1 MRKGMFLRLAL
12 TNIKKNRG
20 TFVPYIL
27 SSIGCIAVLY
37 IMLFIV
43 HNPDTRNIRGGSDVA
58 MIVSMGV
65 FVLGVF
71 SVIFLLF
78 CNSFLMKRRQKEIG
92 LYNVLGMEKRHISRM
107 LLVETLITGAV
118 SLTGGIGAG
127 ILGSKLALLFLLKM
141 LHLPVQFGFYV
152 TWEGVKICAASYGMI
167 LAVTLLQNLSRVHLS
182 RPVELLSGKSVG
194 EREPKTKLLMAVLG
208 FACLGGGYYLA
219 VTTKSV
225 MDALVIFLLAVLLVM
240 AGTYLVFTAGSI
252 MILKL
257 MRRKKSFYYKIQNFT
272 SVSGMLYR
280 MKQNAVGLAS
290 ICILS
295 TGVLLMI
302 SSAVSLNMGIEDAV
316 KSQYPYDVN
325 VGFYGYSYEEAEEAQ
340 KFMRSEAE
348 KSGIPVKSVESEISL
363 SAVGFFD
370 GHHYTFDYGGEKLK
384 KLKEQ
389 EIMELVVIPEKY
401 YQSPDGE
408 KISLENGT
416 VLIWG
421 AEGKSID
428 IGGREFSVAGKLKEE
443 PDISGLLGVEYV
455 SSIYLVTNPE
465 TFKQI
470 SEIQRKEMEKGGSMG
485 YRMKSSLGIMVDGED
500 DQAVALRN
508 LLDGSIEKFRSQGY
522 FTQEGETVSN
532 RARAV
537 EKENFYG
544 LHGGLLFVGI
554 LLGGVFLM
562 GTALIIYYKQISEG
576 YEDRERFQ
584 IMRKVGMSRREVRSS
599 IRRQILMVFFLPLLA
614 ACVHIGMAFPL
625 MKKLLLM
632 IGMSNDRLFLL
643 CTAATVLMFAAIY
656 GLIYMVTARAYYHI
670 LEKAE

>member
-1 MRKGMFLRLAL
+1 MRKGMFLRFAL

-27 SSIGCIAVLY
+27 SSMGCIAVLY

-65 FVLGVF
+65 FVLGIF

-107 LLVETLITGAV
+107 LLVEMVITGAV
-118 SLTGGIGAG
+118 SFAGGIGTG
-127 ILGSKLALLFLLKM
+127 ILGSKLALLFLLKV
-141 LHLPVQFGFYV
+141 LHLPAQFGFYV
-152 TWEGVKICAASYGMI
+152 AWEGVKICGISYGVI

-208 FACLGGGYYLA
+208 FICLGTGYYMA
-219 VTTKSV
+219 ITTKSV

-348 KSGIPVKSVESEISL
+348 KSGIPVKSVESEIIL
-363 SAVGFFD
+363 SMVGFFD
-370 GHHYTFDYGGEKLK
+370 GHHYTFDSDMEKV
-384 KLKEQ
+384 KEQ
-389 EIMELVVIPEKY
+389 DVMELVVIPEEY

-408 KISLENGT
+408 KVSLENGT

-455 SSIYLVTNPE
+455 GSIYVVTNPE

-470 SEIQRKEMEKGGSMG
+470 SEIQRMEMEKGGSMG

-500 DQAVALRN
+500 DRAIALRN

-522 FTQEGETVSN
+522 FSQEGETVSN

-544 LHGGLLFVGI
+544 LNGGLLFVGI

-614 ACVHIGMAFPL
+614 ACVHISMAFPL
-625 MKKLLLM
+625 MKKLLLLV
-632 IGMSNDRLFLL
+632 GMSNDRLFLL

>member
-1 MRKGMFLRLAL
+1 MRKGMFLRFAL

-27 SSIGCIAVLY
+27 SSMGCIAVLY

-65 FVLGVF
+65 FVLGIF

-107 LLVETLITGAV
+107 LLVEMVITGAV
-118 SLTGGIGAG
+118 SFAGGIGTG
-127 ILGSKLALLFLLKM
+127 ILGSKLALLFLLKV
-141 LHLPVQFGFYV
+141 LHLPAQFGFYV
-152 TWEGVKICAASYGMI
+152 AWEGVKICGISYGVI

-208 FACLGGGYYLA
+208 FICLGTGYYMA
-219 VTTKSV
+219 ITTKSV

-348 KSGIPVKSVESEISL
+348 KSGIPVKSVESEIIL
-363 SAVGFFD
+363 SMVGFFD
-370 GHHYTFDYGGEKLK
+370 GHHYTFDSDMEKV
-384 KLKEQ
+384 KEQ
-389 EIMELVVIPEKY
+389 DVMELVVIPEEY

-408 KISLENGT
+408 KVSLENGT

-455 SSIYLVTNPE
+455 GSIYVVTNPE

-470 SEIQRKEMEKGGSMG
+470 SEIQRMEMEKGGSMG

-500 DQAVALRN
+500 DRAIALRN

-522 FTQEGETVSN
+522 FSQEGETVSN

-544 LHGGLLFVGI
+544 LNGGLLFVGI

-614 ACVHIGMAFPL
+614 ACVHISMAFPL

-632 IGMSNDRLFLL
+632 VGMSNDRLFLL
-643 CTAATVLMFAAIY
+643 CTAVTVLVFAAIY
-656 GLIYMVTARAYYHI
+656 GLIYMATARAYYHI

>member
-27 SSIGCIAVLY
+27 SSMGCIAVLY

-65 FVLGVF
+65 FVLGIF

-107 LLVETLITGAV
+107 LLVEMVITGAV
-118 SLTGGIGAG
+118 SFAGGIGTG
-127 ILGSKLALLFLLKM
+127 ILGSKLALLFLLKV
-141 LHLPVQFGFYV
+141 LHLPAQFGFYV
-152 TWEGVKICAASYGMI
+152 AWEGVKICGISYGVI

-208 FACLGGGYYLA
+208 FICLGTGYYMA
-219 VTTKSV
+219 ITTKSV

-348 KSGIPVKSVESEISL
+348 KSGIPVKSVESEIIL
-363 SAVGFFD
+363 SMVGFFD
-370 GHHYTFDYGGEKLK
+370 GHHYTFDSDMEKV
-384 KLKEQ
+384 KEQ
-389 EIMELVVIPEKY
+389 DVMELVVIPEEY

-455 SSIYLVTNPE
+455 GSIYVVTNPE

-470 SEIQRKEMEKGGSMG
+470 SEIQRMEMEKGGSMG
-485 YRMKSSLGIMVDGED
+485 CRMKSSLGIMVDGED
-500 DQAVALRN
+500 DRAIALRN

-522 FTQEGETVSN
+522 FSQEGETVSN

-544 LHGGLLFVGI
+544 LNGGLLFVGI

-625 MKKLLLM
+625 MKKLLLLV
-632 IGMSNDRLFLL
+632 GMSNDRLFLL
-643 CTAATVLMFAAIY
+643 CTAVTVLVFAAVY

>member
-27 SSIGCIAVLY
+27 SSMGCIAVLY

-65 FVLGVF
+65 FVLGIF

-107 LLVETLITGAV
+107 LLVEMVITGAV
-118 SLTGGIGAG
+118 SFAGGIGTG
-127 ILGSKLALLFLLKM
+127 ILGSKLALLFLLKV
-141 LHLPVQFGFYV
+141 LHLPAQFGFYV
-152 TWEGVKICAASYGMI
+152 AWEGVKICGISYGVI

-208 FACLGGGYYLA
+208 FICLGTGYYMA
-219 VTTKSV
+219 ITTKSV

-348 KSGIPVKSVESEISL
+348 KSGIPVKSVESEIIL
-363 SAVGFFD
+363 SMVGFFD
-370 GHHYTFDYGGEKLK
+370 GHHYTFDSDMEKV
-384 KLKEQ
+384 KEQ
-389 EIMELVVIPEKY
+389 DVMELVVIPEEY

-455 SSIYLVTNPE
+455 GSIYVVTNPE

-470 SEIQRKEMEKGGSMG
+470 SEIQRMEMEKGGSMG

-500 DQAVALRN
+500 DRAIALRN

-522 FTQEGETVSN
+522 FSQEGETVSN

-544 LHGGLLFVGI
+544 LNGGLLFVGI

-599 IRRQILMVFFLPLLA
+599 IRRQIMMVFFLPLLA
-614 ACVHIGMAFPL
+614 ACVHISMAFPL
-625 MKKLLLM
+625 MKKLLLLV
-632 IGMSNDRLFLL
+632 GMSNDRLFLL
-643 CTAATVLMFAAIY
+643 CTAVTVLVFAAIY

>member
-27 SSIGCIAVLY
+27 SSMGCIAVLY

-65 FVLGVF
+65 FVLGIF

-107 LLVETLITGAV
+107 LLVEMVITGAV
-118 SLTGGIGAG
+118 SFAGGIGTG
-127 ILGSKLALLFLLKM
+127 ILGSKLALLFLLKV
-141 LHLPVQFGFYV
+141 LHLPAQFGFYV
-152 TWEGVKICAASYGMI
+152 AWEGVKICGISYGVI
-167 LAVTLLQNLSRVHLS
+167 LAVTLLQNLSKVHLS

-208 FACLGGGYYLA
+208 FICLGTGYYMA
-219 VTTKSV
+219 ITTKSV

-348 KSGIPVKSVESEISL
+348 KSGIPVKSVESEIIL
-363 SAVGFFD
+363 SMVGFFD
-370 GHHYTFDYGGEKLK
+370 GHHYTFDSDMEKV
-384 KLKEQ
+384 KEQ
-389 EIMELVVIPEKY
+389 DVMELVVIPEEY

-455 SSIYLVTNPE
+455 SSIYVVTNPE

-470 SEIQRKEMEKGGSMG
+470 SEIQRMEMEKGGSMG
-485 YRMKSSLGIMVDGED
+485 YRMKSSLGIMIDGED
-500 DQAVALRN
+500 DRAIALRN

-544 LHGGLLFVGI
+544 LNGGLLFVGI

-614 ACVHIGMAFPL
+614 ACVHISMAFPL

-632 IGMSNDRLFLL
+632 VGMSNDRLFLL
-643 CTAATVLMFAAIY
+643 CTAVTVLVFAAIY
-656 GLIYMVTARAYYHI
+656 GLIYMATARAYYHI

>member
-27 SSIGCIAVLY
+27 SSMGCIAVLY

-65 FVLGVF
+65 FVLGIF

-107 LLVETLITGAV
+107 LLVEMVITGAV
-118 SLTGGIGAG
+118 SFAGGIGTG
-127 ILGSKLALLFLLKM
+127 ILGSKLALLFLLKV
-141 LHLPVQFGFYV
+141 LHLPAQFGFYV
-152 TWEGVKICAASYGMI
+152 AWEGVKICGISYGVI
-167 LAVTLLQNLSRVHLS
+167 LAVTLLQNLSKVHLS

-208 FACLGGGYYLA
+208 FICLGTGYYMA
-219 VTTKSV
+219 ITTKSV

-348 KSGIPVKSVESEISL
+348 KSGIPVKSVESEIIL
-363 SAVGFFD
+363 SMVGFFD
-370 GHHYTFDYGGEKLK
+370 GHHYTFDSDMEKV
-384 KLKEQ
+384 KEQ
-389 EIMELVVIPEKY
+389 DVMELVVIPEEY

-408 KISLENGT
+408 KVSLENGT

-455 SSIYLVTNPE
+455 GSIYVVTNPE

-470 SEIQRKEMEKGGSMG
+470 SEIQRMEMEKGGSMG

-500 DQAVALRN
+500 DRAIALRN

-522 FTQEGETVSN
+522 FSQEGETVSN

-544 LHGGLLFVGI
+544 LNGGLLFVGI

-625 MKKLLLM
+625 MKKLLLLV
-632 IGMSNDRLFLL
+632 GMSNDRLFLL
-643 CTAATVLMFAAIY
+643 CTAVTVLVFAAVY
-656 GLIYMVTARAYYHI
+656 GLIYMVTARVYYHI

>member
-27 SSIGCIAVLY
+27 SSMGCIAVLY

-65 FVLGVF
+65 FVLGIF

-107 LLVETLITGAV
+107 LLVEMVITGAV
-118 SLTGGIGAG
+118 SFAGGIGTG
-127 ILGSKLALLFLLKM
+127 ILGSKLALLFLLKV
-141 LHLPVQFGFYV
+141 LHLPAQFGFYV
-152 TWEGVKICAASYGMI
+152 AWEGVKICGISYGVI

-208 FACLGGGYYLA
+208 FICLGTGYYMA
-219 VTTKSV
+219 ITTKSV

-340 KFMRSEAE
+340 KFIRSEAE
-348 KSGIPVKSVESEISL
+348 KSGIPVKSVESEIIL
-363 SAVGFFD
+363 SMVGFFD
-370 GHHYTFDYGGEKLK
+370 GHHYTFDSDMEKV
-384 KLKEQ
+384 KEQ
-389 EIMELVVIPEKY
+389 DVMELVVIPEEY

-455 SSIYLVTNPE
+455 GSIYVVTNPE

-470 SEIQRKEMEKGGSMG
+470 SEIQRMEMEKGGSMG

-500 DQAVALRN
+500 DRAIALRN

-522 FTQEGETVSN
+522 FSQEGETVSN

-544 LHGGLLFVGI
+544 LNGGLLFVGI

-625 MKKLLLM
+625 MKKLLLLV
-632 IGMSNDRLFLL
+632 GMSNDRLFLL
-643 CTAATVLMFAAIY
+643 CTAVTVLVFAAVY

>member
-27 SSIGCIAVLY
+27 SSMGCIAVLY

-65 FVLGVF
+65 FVLGIF

-107 LLVETLITGAV
+107 LLVEMVITGAV
-118 SLTGGIGAG
+118 SFAGGIGTG
-127 ILGSKLALLFLLKM
+127 ILGSKLALLFLLKV
-141 LHLPVQFGFYV
+141 LHLPAQFGFYV
-152 TWEGVKICAASYGMI
+152 AWEGVKICGISYGMI
-167 LAVTLLQNLSRVHLS
+167 LAVTLLQNLSKVHLS

-208 FACLGGGYYLA
+208 FICLGTGYYMA
-219 VTTKSV
+219 ITTKSV

-302 SSAVSLNMGIEDAV
+302 SSAVSLNMGIKDAV

-348 KSGIPVKSVESEISL
+348 KSGIPVKSVESEIIL
-363 SAVGFFD
+363 SMVGFFD
-370 GHHYTFDYGGEKLK
+370 GHHYTFDSDMEKV
-384 KLKEQ
+384 KEQ
-389 EIMELVVIPEKY
+389 DVMELVVIPEEY

-408 KISLENGT
+408 KVSLENGT

-455 SSIYLVTNPE
+455 GSIYVVTNPE

-500 DQAVALRN
+500 DRAIALRN

-522 FTQEGETVSN
+522 FSQEGETVSN

-544 LHGGLLFVGI
+544 LNGGLLFVGI

-614 ACVHIGMAFPL
+614 ACVHISMAFPL
-625 MKKLLLM
+625 MKKLLLLV
-632 IGMSNDRLFLL
+632 GMSNDCLFLL
-643 CTAATVLMFAAIY
+643 CTAVTVLVFAAVY

>member
-1 MRKGMFLRLAL
+1 
-12 TNIKKNRG
+12 
-20 TFVPYIL
+20 
-27 SSIGCIAVLY
+27 
-37 IMLFIV
+37 
-43 HNPDTRNIRGGSDVA
+43 
-58 MIVSMGV
+58 
-65 FVLGVF
+65 
-71 SVIFLLF
+71 
-78 CNSFLMKRRQKEIG
+78 
-92 LYNVLGMEKRHISRM
+92 
-107 LLVETLITGAV
+107 
-118 SLTGGIGAG
+118 
-127 ILGSKLALLFLLKM
+127 
-141 LHLPVQFGFYV
+141 
-152 TWEGVKICAASYGMI
+152 
-167 LAVTLLQNLSRVHLS
+167 
-182 RPVELLSGKSVG
+182 
-194 EREPKTKLLMAVLG
+194 
-208 FACLGGGYYLA
+208 
-219 VTTKSV
+219 
-225 MDALVIFLLAVLLVM
+225 
-240 AGTYLVFTAGSI
+240 
-252 MILKL
+252 
-257 MRRKKSFYYKIQNFT
+257 
-272 SVSGMLYR
+272 

-348 KSGIPVKSVESEISL
+348 KSGIPVKSVESEIIL
-363 SAVGFFD
+363 SMVGFFD
-370 GHHYTFDYGGEKLK
+370 GHHYTFDSDMEKV
-384 KLKEQ
+384 KEQ
-389 EIMELVVIPEKY
+389 DVMELVVIPEEY

-408 KISLENGT
+408 KVSLENGT

-455 SSIYLVTNPE
+455 GSIYVVTNPE

-470 SEIQRKEMEKGGSMG
+470 SEIQRMEMEKGGSMG

-500 DQAVALRN
+500 DRAIALRN

-522 FTQEGETVSN
+522 FSQEGETVSN

-544 LHGGLLFVGI
+544 LNGGLLFVGI

-614 ACVHIGMAFPL
+614 ACVHISMAFPL
-625 MKKLLLM
+625 MKKLLLLV
-632 IGMSNDRLFLL
+632 GMSNDCLFLL
-643 CTAATVLMFAAIY
+643 CTAVTVLVFAAVY

>member
-27 SSIGCIAVLY
+27 SSMGCIAVLY

-65 FVLGVF
+65 FVLGIF

-107 LLVETLITGAV
+107 LLVEMVITGAV
-118 SLTGGIGAG
+118 SFAGGIGTG
-127 ILGSKLALLFLLKM
+127 ILGSKLALLFLLKV
-141 LHLPVQFGFYV
+141 LHLPAQFGFYV
-152 TWEGVKICAASYGMI
+152 AWEGVKICGISYGMI
-167 LAVTLLQNLSRVHLS
+167 LAATLLQNLSKVHLS

-208 FACLGGGYYLA
+208 FICLGTGYYMA
-219 VTTKSV
+219 ITTKSV

-340 KFMRSEAE
+340 KFIRSEAE
-348 KSGIPVKSVESEISL
+348 KSGIPVKSVESEIIL
-363 SAVGFFD
+363 SMVGFFD
-370 GHHYTFDYGGEKLK
+370 GHHYTFDSDMEKV
-384 KLKEQ
+384 KEQ
-389 EIMELVVIPEKY
+389 DVMELVVIPEEY

-408 KISLENGT
+408 KVSLENGT

-455 SSIYLVTNPE
+455 GSIYVVTNPE

-470 SEIQRKEMEKGGSMG
+470 SEIQRMEMEKGGSMG

-500 DQAVALRN
+500 DRAIALRN

-522 FTQEGETVSN
+522 FSQEGETVSN

-544 LHGGLLFVGI
+544 LNGGLLFVGI

-625 MKKLLLM
+625 MKKLLLLV
-632 IGMSNDRLFLL
+632 GMSNDRLFLL

>member
-27 SSIGCIAVLY
+27 SSMGCIAVLY

-65 FVLGVF
+65 FVLGIF

-107 LLVETLITGAV
+107 LLVEMVITGAV
-118 SLTGGIGAG
+118 SFAGGIGTG
-127 ILGSKLALLFLLKM
+127 ILGSKLALLFLLKV
-141 LHLPVQFGFYV
+141 LHLPAQFGFYV
-152 TWEGVKICAASYGMI
+152 AWEGVKICGISYGVI
-167 LAVTLLQNLSRVHLS
+167 LAVTLLQNLSKVHLS

-208 FACLGGGYYLA
+208 FICLGTGYYMA
-219 VTTKSV
+219 ITTKSV

-348 KSGIPVKSVESEISL
+348 KSGIPVKSVESEIIL
-363 SAVGFFD
+363 SMVGFFD
-370 GHHYTFDYGGEKLK
+370 GHHYTFDSDMEKV
-384 KLKEQ
+384 KEQ
-389 EIMELVVIPEKY
+389 DVMELVVIPEEY

-408 KISLENGT
+408 KVSLENGT

-455 SSIYLVTNPE
+455 GSIYVVTNPE

-470 SEIQRKEMEKGGSMG
+470 SEIQRMEMEKGGSMG

-500 DQAVALRN
+500 DRAIALRN

-522 FTQEGETVSN
+522 FSQEGETVSN

-544 LHGGLLFVGI
+544 LNGGLLFVGI

-614 ACVHIGMAFPL
+614 ACVHISMAFPL

-632 IGMSNDRLFLL
+632 VGMSNDRLFLL
-643 CTAATVLMFAAIY
+643 CTAVTVLVFAAVY

>member
-27 SSIGCIAVLY
+27 SSMGCIAVLY

-65 FVLGVF
+65 FVLGIF

-107 LLVETLITGAV
+107 LLVEMVITGAV
-118 SLTGGIGAG
+118 SFAGGIGTG
-127 ILGSKLALLFLLKM
+127 ILGSKLALLFLLKV
-141 LHLPVQFGFYV
+141 LHLPAQFGFYV
-152 TWEGVKICAASYGMI
+152 AWEGVKICGISYGVI
-167 LAVTLLQNLSRVHLS
+167 LAVTLLQNLSKVHLS

-208 FACLGGGYYLA
+208 FICLGTGYYMA
-219 VTTKSV
+219 ITTKSV

-348 KSGIPVKSVESEISL
+348 KSGIPVKSVESEIIL
-363 SAVGFFD
+363 SMVGFFD
-370 GHHYTFDYGGEKLK
+370 GHHYTFDSDMEKV
-384 KLKEQ
+384 KEQ
-389 EIMELVVIPEKY
+389 DVMELVVIPEEY

-408 KISLENGT
+408 KVSLENGT

-455 SSIYLVTNPE
+455 GSIYVVTNPE

-470 SEIQRKEMEKGGSMG
+470 SEIQRMEMEKGGSMG

-500 DQAVALRN
+500 DRAIALRN

-522 FTQEGETVSN
+522 FSQEGETVSN

-544 LHGGLLFVGI
+544 LNGGLLFVGI

-614 ACVHIGMAFPL
+614 ACVHISMAFPL
-625 MKKLLLM
+625 MKKLLLLV
-632 IGMSNDRLFLL
+632 GMSNDCLFLL
-643 CTAATVLMFAAIY
+643 CTAVTVLVFAAVY

>member
-27 SSIGCIAVLY
+27 SSMGCIAVLY

-65 FVLGVF
+65 FVLGIF

-107 LLVETLITGAV
+107 LLVEMVITGAV
-118 SLTGGIGAG
+118 SFAGGIGTG
-127 ILGSKLALLFLLKM
+127 ILGSKLTLLFLLKV
-141 LHLPVQFGFYV
+141 LHLPAQFGFYV
-152 TWEGVKICAASYGMI
+152 AWEGVKICGISYGVI

-208 FACLGGGYYLA
+208 FICLGTGYYMA
-219 VTTKSV
+219 ITTKSV

-302 SSAVSLNMGIEDAV
+302 SSAVSLNMGIKDAV

-348 KSGIPVKSVESEISL
+348 KSGIPVKSVESEIIL
-363 SAVGFFD
+363 SMVGFFD
-370 GHHYTFDYGGEKLK
+370 GHHYTFDSDMEKV
-384 KLKEQ
+384 KEQ
-389 EIMELVVIPEKY
+389 DVMELVVIPEEY

-408 KISLENGT
+408 KVSLENGT

-455 SSIYLVTNPE
+455 GSIYVVTNPE

-500 DQAVALRN
+500 DRAIALRN

-522 FTQEGETVSN
+522 FSQEGETVSN

-544 LHGGLLFVGI
+544 LNGGLLFVGI

-614 ACVHIGMAFPL
+614 ACVHISMAFPL
-625 MKKLLLM
+625 MKKLLLLV
-632 IGMSNDRLFLL
+632 GMSNDCLFLL
-643 CTAATVLMFAAIY
+643 CTAVTVLVFAAVY

>member
-1 MRKGMFLRLAL
+1 
-12 TNIKKNRG
+12 
-20 TFVPYIL
+20 
-27 SSIGCIAVLY
+27 
-37 IMLFIV
+37 
-43 HNPDTRNIRGGSDVA
+43 
-58 MIVSMGV
+58 
-65 FVLGVF
+65 
-71 SVIFLLF
+71 
-78 CNSFLMKRRQKEIG
+78 
-92 LYNVLGMEKRHISRM
+92 
-107 LLVETLITGAV
+107 
-118 SLTGGIGAG
+118 
-127 ILGSKLALLFLLKM
+127 
-141 LHLPVQFGFYV
+141 
-152 TWEGVKICAASYGMI
+152 
-167 LAVTLLQNLSRVHLS
+167 
-182 RPVELLSGKSVG
+182 
-194 EREPKTKLLMAVLG
+194 MAVLG
-208 FACLGGGYYLA
+208 FICLGTGYYMA
-219 VTTKSV
+219 ITTKSV

-348 KSGIPVKSVESEISL
+348 KSGIPVKSVESEIIL
-363 SAVGFFD
+363 SMVGFFD
-370 GHHYTFDYGGEKLK
+370 GHHYTFDSDMEKV
-384 KLKEQ
+384 KEQ
-389 EIMELVVIPEKY
+389 DVMELVVIPEEY

-455 SSIYLVTNPE
+455 GSIYVVTNPE

-470 SEIQRKEMEKGGSMG
+470 SEIQRMEMEKGGSMG
-485 YRMKSSLGIMVDGED
+485 YRMKSSLGIMIDGED
-500 DQAVALRN
+500 DRAIALRN

-544 LHGGLLFVGI
+544 LNGGLLFVGI

-614 ACVHIGMAFPL
+614 ACVHISMAFPL
-625 MKKLLLM
+625 MKKLLLLV
-632 IGMSNDRLFLL
+632 GMSNDRLFLL
-643 CTAATVLMFAAIY
+643 CTAVTVLVFAAVY

>member
-27 SSIGCIAVLY
+27 SSMGCIAVLY

-65 FVLGVF
+65 FVLGIF

-107 LLVETLITGAV
+107 LLVEMVITGAV
-118 SLTGGIGAG
+118 SFAGGIGTG
-127 ILGSKLALLFLLKM
+127 ILGSKLALLFLLKV
-141 LHLPVQFGFYV
+141 LHLPAQFGFYV
-152 TWEGVKICAASYGMI
+152 AWEGVKICGISYGVI
-167 LAVTLLQNLSRVHLS
+167 LAVTLLQNLSKVHLS

-208 FACLGGGYYLA
+208 FICLGTGYYMA
-219 VTTKSV
+219 ITTKSV

-340 KFMRSEAE
+340 KFIRSEAE
-348 KSGIPVKSVESEISL
+348 KSGIPVKSVESEIIL
-363 SAVGFFD
+363 SMVGFFD
-370 GHHYTFDYGGEKLK
+370 GHHYTFDSDMEKV
-384 KLKEQ
+384 KEQ
-389 EIMELVVIPEKY
+389 DVMELVVIPEEY

-408 KISLENGT
+408 KVSLENGT

-455 SSIYLVTNPE
+455 GSIYVVTNPE

-500 DQAVALRN
+500 DRAIALRN

-522 FTQEGETVSN
+522 FSQEGETVSN

-544 LHGGLLFVGI
+544 LNGGLLFVGI

-625 MKKLLLM
+625 MKKLLLLV
-632 IGMSNDRLFLL
+632 GMSNDCLFLL
-643 CTAATVLMFAAIY
+643 CTAVTVLVFAAVY
-656 GLIYMVTARAYYHI
+656 GLIYMVTARVYYHI

>member
-27 SSIGCIAVLY
+27 SSMGCIAVLY

-65 FVLGVF
+65 FVLGIF

-107 LLVETLITGAV
+107 LLVEMVITGAV
-118 SLTGGIGAG
+118 SFAGGIGTG
-127 ILGSKLALLFLLKM
+127 ILGSKLALLFLLKV
-141 LHLPVQFGFYV
+141 LHLPAQFGFYV
-152 TWEGVKICAASYGMI
+152 AWEGVKICGISYGVI
-167 LAVTLLQNLSRVHLS
+167 LAVTLLQNLSKVHLS

-208 FACLGGGYYLA
+208 FICLGTGYYMA
-219 VTTKSV
+219 ITTKSV

-340 KFMRSEAE
+340 KFIRSEAE
-348 KSGIPVKSVESEISL
+348 KSGIPVKSVESEIIL
-363 SAVGFFD
+363 SMVGFFD
-370 GHHYTFDYGGEKLK
+370 GHHYTFDSDMEKV
-384 KLKEQ
+384 KEQ
-389 EIMELVVIPEKY
+389 DVMELVVIPEEY

-408 KISLENGT
+408 KVSLENGT

-455 SSIYLVTNPE
+455 GSIYVVTNPE

-470 SEIQRKEMEKGGSMG
+470 SEIQRMEMEKGGSMG

-500 DQAVALRN
+500 DRAIALRN

-522 FTQEGETVSN
+522 FSQEGETVSN

-544 LHGGLLFVGI
+544 LNGGLLFVGI

-562 GTALIIYYKQISEG
+562 GTVLIIYYKQISEG

-625 MKKLLLM
+625 MKKLLLLV
-632 IGMSNDRLFLL
+632 GMSNDCLFLL
-643 CTAATVLMFAAIY
+643 CTAVTVLVFAAVY

>member
-27 SSIGCIAVLY
+27 SSMGCIAVLY

-65 FVLGVF
+65 FVLGIF

-107 LLVETLITGAV
+107 LLVEMVITGAV
-118 SLTGGIGAG
+118 SFAGGIGTG
-127 ILGSKLALLFLLKM
+127 ILGSKLALLFLLKV
-141 LHLPVQFGFYV
+141 LHLPAQFGFYV
-152 TWEGVKICAASYGMI
+152 AWEGVKICGISYGVI
-167 LAVTLLQNLSRVHLS
+167 LAVTLLQNLSKVHLS

-208 FACLGGGYYLA
+208 FICLGTGYYMA
-219 VTTKSV
+219 ITTKSV

-348 KSGIPVKSVESEISL
+348 KSGIPVKSVGSEIIL
-363 SAVGFFD
+363 SMVGFFD
-370 GHHYTFDYGGEKLK
+370 GHHYTFDSDMEKV
-384 KLKEQ
+384 KEQ
-389 EIMELVVIPEKY
+389 DVMELVVIPEEY

-408 KISLENGT
+408 KVSLENGT

-455 SSIYLVTNPE
+455 GSIYVVTNPE

-470 SEIQRKEMEKGGSMG
+470 SEIQRMEMEKGGSMG

-500 DQAVALRN
+500 DRAIALRN

-522 FTQEGETVSN
+522 FSQEGETVSN

-544 LHGGLLFVGI
+544 LNGGLLFVGI

-614 ACVHIGMAFPL
+614 ACVHISMAFPL
-625 MKKLLLM
+625 MKKLLLLV
-632 IGMSNDRLFLL
+632 GMSNDCLFLL
-643 CTAATVLMFAAIY
+643 CTAVTVLVFAAVY

>member
-27 SSIGCIAVLY
+27 SSMGCIAVLY

-65 FVLGVF
+65 FVLGIF

-107 LLVETLITGAV
+107 LLVEMVITGAV
-118 SLTGGIGAG
+118 SFAGGIGTG
-127 ILGSKLALLFLLKM
+127 ILGSKLALLFLLKV
-141 LHLPVQFGFYV
+141 LHLPAQFGFYV
-152 TWEGVKICAASYGMI
+152 AWEGVKICGISYGVI
-167 LAVTLLQNLSRVHLS
+167 LAVTLLQNLSKVHLS

-208 FACLGGGYYLA
+208 FICLGTGYYMA
-219 VTTKSV
+219 ITTKSV

-257 MRRKKSFYYKIQNFT
+257 MRRKKNFYYKIQNFT

-348 KSGIPVKSVESEISL
+348 KSGIPVKSVESEIIL
-363 SAVGFFD
+363 SMVGFFD
-370 GHHYTFDYGGEKLK
+370 GHHYTFDSDMEKV
-384 KLKEQ
+384 KEQ
-389 EIMELVVIPEKY
+389 DVMELVVIPEEY

-408 KISLENGT
+408 KVSLENGT

-455 SSIYLVTNPE
+455 GSIYVVTNPE

-470 SEIQRKEMEKGGSMG
+470 SEIQRMEMEKGGSMG

-500 DQAVALRN
+500 DRAIALRN

-522 FTQEGETVSN
+522 FSQEGETVSN

-544 LHGGLLFVGI
+544 LNGGLLFVGI

-614 ACVHIGMAFPL
+614 ACVHISMAFPL
-625 MKKLLLM
+625 MKKLLLLV
-632 IGMSNDRLFLL
+632 GMSNDRLFLL
-643 CTAATVLMFAAIY
+643 CTAVTVLVFAAVY

>member
-27 SSIGCIAVLY
+27 SSMGCIAVLY

-65 FVLGVF
+65 FVLGIF

-107 LLVETLITGAV
+107 LLVEMVITGAV
-118 SLTGGIGAG
+118 SFAGGIGTG
-127 ILGSKLALLFLLKM
+127 ILGSKLALLFLLKV
-141 LHLPVQFGFYV
+141 LHLPAQFGFYV
-152 TWEGVKICAASYGMI
+152 AWEGVKICGISYGMI
-167 LAVTLLQNLSRVHLS
+167 LAATLLQNLSKVHLS

-208 FACLGGGYYLA
+208 FICLGTGYYMA
-219 VTTKSV
+219 ITTKSV

-340 KFMRSEAE
+340 KFIRSEAE
-348 KSGIPVKSVESEISL
+348 KSGIPVKSVESEIIL
-363 SAVGFFD
+363 SMVGFFD
-370 GHHYTFDYGGEKLK
+370 GHHYTFDSDMEKV
-384 KLKEQ
+384 KEQ
-389 EIMELVVIPEKY
+389 DVMELVVIPEEY

-408 KISLENGT
+408 KVSLENGT

-455 SSIYLVTNPE
+455 GSIYVVTNPE

-470 SEIQRKEMEKGGSMG
+470 SEIQRMEMEKGGSMG

-500 DQAVALRN
+500 DRAIALRN

-522 FTQEGETVSN
+522 FSQEGETVSN

-544 LHGGLLFVGI
+544 LNGGLLFVGI

-625 MKKLLLM
+625 MKKLLLLV
-632 IGMSNDRLFLL
+632 GMSNDCLFLL
-643 CTAATVLMFAAIY
+643 CTAVTVLVFAAVY

>member
-27 SSIGCIAVLY
+27 SSMGCIAVLY

-65 FVLGVF
+65 FVLGIF

-107 LLVETLITGAV
+107 LLVEMVITGAV
-118 SLTGGIGAG
+118 SFAGGIGTG
-127 ILGSKLALLFLLKM
+127 ILGSKLALLFLLKV
-141 LHLPVQFGFYV
+141 LHLPAQFGFYV
-152 TWEGVKICAASYGMI
+152 AWEGVKICGISYGVI

-208 FACLGGGYYLA
+208 FICLGTGYYMA
-219 VTTKSV
+219 ITTKSV

-257 MRRKKSFYYKIQNFT
+257 MRRKKGFYYKIQNFT

-348 KSGIPVKSVESEISL
+348 KSGIPVKSVESEIIL
-363 SAVGFFD
+363 SMVGFFD
-370 GHHYTFDYGGEKLK
+370 GHHYTFDSDMEKV
-384 KLKEQ
+384 KEQ
-389 EIMELVVIPEKY
+389 DVMELVVIPEEY

-421 AEGKSID
+421 AKGKSID

-455 SSIYLVTNPE
+455 GSIYVVTNPE

-470 SEIQRKEMEKGGSMG
+470 SEIQRMEMEKGGSMG

-500 DQAVALRN
+500 DRAIALRN

-522 FTQEGETVSN
+522 FSQEGETVSN

-544 LHGGLLFVGI
+544 LNGGLLFVGI

-614 ACVHIGMAFPL
+614 ACVHISMAFPL
-625 MKKLLLM
+625 MKKLLLLV
-632 IGMSNDRLFLL
+632 GMSNDCLFLL
-643 CTAATVLMFAAIY
+643 CTAVTVLVFAAVY